1 MFLYVFIRR
10 SLHYNISHQWSCNRV
25 IFKLLTNDLPLTD
38 ILPKTNIEPETCEC
52 YWPLIS
58 FWKCN
63 SLAHALLKQAFLRN
77 PRAANEQ
84 KWAWIMQQNLWTI
97 CLQPIGHKQ
106 RKPCLTNQDLDR
118 GINWCRMLFSFAK
131 RFLEVLL
138 VQQTSAEIFK
148 HSSNIE
154 LIDLVFYPL
163 MWFSD
168 VVIFSCTT
176 QWLATSRRDL
186 GSSNHLSFGEERMN
200 QQSLFVYK
208 ELWDTAG
215 VWTQYCTYGIYC
227 ITEYNVVWCLY
238 QTTQALKSQHRS
250 CYQVCDEYNM
260 YIYISIYLS
269 LSQRFQK

>member
-1 MFLYVFIRR
+1 
-10 SLHYNISHQWSCNRV
+10 
-25 IFKLLTNDLPLTD
+25 
-38 ILPKTNIEPETCEC
+38 
-52 YWPLIS
+52 
-58 FWKCN
+58 
-63 SLAHALLKQAFLRN
+63 
-77 PRAANEQ
+77 
-84 KWAWIMQQNLWTI
+84 
-97 CLQPIGHKQ
+97 
-106 RKPCLTNQDLDR
+106 
-118 GINWCRMLFSFAK
+118 MLFNLAI
-131 RFLEVLL
+131 RFLEVSL

-148 HSSNIE
+148 HSSNLE
-154 LIDLVFYPL
+154 LTNLVFYPL

-227 ITEYNVVWCLY
+227 ITIYNVWCLY

-250 CYQVCDEYNM
+250 FYQVCDEYICV

-269 LSQRFQK
+269 LSQRLKKSIPWQSTVILRMYNNSTVLWCVYIHIL

>member
-1 MFLYVFIRR
+1 M
-10 SLHYNISHQWSCNRV
+10 H
-25 IFKLLTNDLPLTD
+25 FK
-38 ILPKTNIEPETCEC
+38 
-52 YWPLIS
+52 
-58 FWKCN
+58 
-63 SLAHALLKQAFLRN
+63 N

-84 KWAWIMQQNLWTI
+84 KWASITQQNLWTI

-106 RKPCLTNQDLDR
+106 RKPCLTNQNFDR
-118 GINWCRMLFSFAK
+118 GINWCRMLFSFAI
-131 RFLEVLL
+131 RFLEVSL

-148 HSSNIE
+148 HSSNLE
-154 LIDLVFYPL
+154 LTNLVFYPL

-227 ITEYNVVWCLY
+227 ITIYNVWCLY

-250 CYQVCDEYNM
+250 FYQVCDEY
-260 YIYISIYLS
+260 IIYLS
-269 LSQRFQK
+269 LSQQLKKSIPWQSTVILRIYNTYIAICIQWHIYCNMMYIHEYLYIYIANIIKQ